1 MLEQFL
7 PKSRIQIVERINSW
21 QDAVRLCAKPL
32 LDEGIIETRYVDN
45 IFRIYEEVGPYF
57 VIAPRIAM
65 PHARPEEGANET
77 GFSLLVVSSGVNFYS
92 KENDPVSLIIMLS
105 AKDNTEHLSALASVA
120 EILSDDANIE
130 RLINAKTADEIFTF
144 IKNQ

>member
-144 IKNQ
+144 IKKQ

>member
-45 IFRIYEEVGPYF
+45 IFRIYEKVGPYF

-65 PHARPEEGANET
+65 PHARPEEGALAT

-92 KENDPVSLIIMLS
+92 EENDPVSLIIMLS

-130 RLINAKTADEIFTF
+130 RLINAKTIDEIFTF

>member
-45 IFRIYEEVGPYF
+45 IFRIYEKVGPYF

-130 RLINAKTADEIFTF
+130 RLTNAKTADEIFTF

>member
-7 PKSRIQIVERINSW
+7 PKSRIQIVEKVNSW

-32 LDEGIIETRYVDN
+32 LDEGMIETRYVDN
-45 IFRIYEEVGPYF
+45 IFRIYEKVGPYF

-65 PHARPEEGANET
+65 PHARPEEGAIAT

-92 KENDPVSLIIMLS
+92 EDNDPVSLIIMLS

-130 RLINAKTADEIFTF
+130 RLINAKTIDEIFTL
-144 IKNQ
+144 IKN